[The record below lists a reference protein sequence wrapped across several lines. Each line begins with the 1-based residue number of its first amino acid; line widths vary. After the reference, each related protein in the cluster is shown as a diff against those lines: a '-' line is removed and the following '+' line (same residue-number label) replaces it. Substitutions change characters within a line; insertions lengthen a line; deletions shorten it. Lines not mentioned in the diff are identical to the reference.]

1 VFGDLAYT
9 STSLCSG
16 IAREYGG
23 SSRFPDSMG
32 RITLPRGTKAGCVDA
47 ILDRGQS
54 ELLLPREARIDEA
67 YREDGVYRI
76 EGRLVA

>member
-1 VFGDLAYT
+1 
-9 STSLCSG
+9 
-16 IAREYGG
+16 
-23 SSRFPDSMG
+23 
-32 RITLPRGTKAGCVDA
+32 
-47 ILDRGQS
+47 LDRGQS